1 MKFKEFQKALPLSVF
16 TTTQAKKIYSGG
28 QEELLI
34 QLFRWAKRGELVR
47 LKQGLYQFSDRLVD
61 EFTLAGYLYSP
72 SYISL
77 ETALNNQGIISDVS
91 LNVTSV
97 SLTTTKIIKT
107 VRGNFL
113 YSKIQRPLF
122 FGWQA
127 VKDAGGFPYQ
137 IALPEK
143 ALLDWIYLRKIK
155 DFVDQRVGWSELNQQ
170 KLKKFSQSYPGWVKE
185 VVYEQ
190 LNR

>member
-1 MKFKEFQKALPLSVF
+1 MKFKEFHQALSLPVF
-16 TTTQAKKIYSGG
+16 TTIQAQKIYSGG
-28 QEELLI
+28 PGALLI
-34 QLFRWAKRGELVR
+34 QLSRWTKRGELVR

-61 EFTLAGYLYSP
+61 EFTLAGLLYLP

-77 ETALNNQGIISDVS
+77 ETALNNQGIIPDVS

-97 SLTTTKIIKT
+97 SPTTTKIIKT
-107 VRGNFL
+107 ARGNFL
-113 YSKIQRPLF
+113 YSKIQQALF
-122 FGWQA
+122 FGWQT
-127 VKDAGGFPYQ
+127 VKDTNGFHYQ

-155 DFVDQRVGWSELNQQ
+155 DFTDQRISWPELNMQ
-170 KLKKFSQSYPGWVKE
+170 KLKKFSQAYPGWVKE
-185 VVYEQ
+185 AVDEQ

>member
-1 MKFKEFQKALPLSVF
+1 MKFKEFQKALSLPVF
-16 TTTQAKKIYSGG
+16 TTIQAQKIYSGG
-28 QEELLI
+28 SKQLLI
-34 QLFRWAKRGELVR
+34 QLSRWAKRGELFR

-77 ETALNNQGIISDVS
+77 ETALNNQGIIPDVS

-97 SLTTTKIIKT
+97 SPTTTKIIKT

-113 YSKIQRPLF
+113 YSKIQQPLF
-122 FGWQA
+122 FGWQT
-127 VKDAGGFPYQ
+127 VKDTNGFHYQ

-155 DFVDQRVGWSELNQQ
+155 DLGSYRVNPVILKKPRLNQFAQ
-170 KLKKFSQSYPGWVKE
+170 AYPQWVRKE
-185 VVYEQ
+185 INEQ
-190 LNR
+190 FNR

>member
-1 MKFKEFQKALPLSVF
+1 MKFKEFQKALSLPVF

-28 QEELLI
+28 QGELLI
-34 QLFRWAKRGELVR
+34 QLFRWAKRGELLR

-61 EFTLAGYLYSP
+61 EFALAGCLYSP

-77 ETALNNQGIISDVS
+77 ETALNNQGIIPDVS

-113 YSKIQRPLF
+113 YSKIQQSLF
-122 FGWQA
+122 FGWQT
-127 VKDAGGFPYQ
+127 VKDINGFYYR

-170 KLKKFSQSYPGWVKE
+170 KLKKFSQAYPGWVKE

-190 LNR
+190 FNR

>member
-1 MKFKEFQKALPLSVF
+1 MKFKEFQKALSLPVF
-16 TTTQAKKIYSGG
+16 TTIQAKKIYSGRQG
-28 QEELLI
+28 ELLI
-34 QLFRWAKRGELVR
+34 QLSRWAKRGELVR

-77 ETALNNQGIISDVS
+77 ETALNNQGIIPDVS

-97 SLTTTKIIKT
+97 SPTTTKIIKT

-113 YSKIQRPLF
+113 YSKIQQPLF
-122 FGWQA
+122 FGWQT
-127 VKDAGGFPYQ
+127 VKDTNGFHYQ

-155 DFVDQRVGWSELNQQ
+155 DLGSYRVNPVILKKPRLNQFAQ
-170 KLKKFSQSYPGWVKE
+170 AYPQWVRKE
-185 VVYEQ
+185 INEQ
-190 LNR
+190 FNR

>member
-1 MKFKEFQKALPLSVF
+1 MKFKEFQKALSLPVF
-16 TTTQAKKIYSGG
+16 TTIQAQKIYSGG
-28 QEELLI
+28 PGALLI
-34 QLFRWAKRGELVR
+34 QLSRWAKRGELVR

-77 ETALNNQGIISDVS
+77 ETALNNQGIIPDIS

-97 SLTTTKIIKT
+97 SPTTTKIIKT

-113 YSKIQRPLF
+113 YSKIQPPFF
-122 FGWQA
+122 FGWQT
-127 VKDAGGFPYQ
+127 VKDASGFHYQ

-143 ALLDWIYLRKIK
+143 ALLDWVYLRKIR
-155 DFVDQRVGWSELNQQ
+155 DFTDQRIDWTKLNKQ
-170 KLKKFSQSYPGWVKE
+170 KLKKFSQAFPGWVK
-185 VVYEQ
+185 VVVHEQ